1 MSRTFFIRRDNQG
14 PYPAGVPTPFTMHI
28 HPYPTR
34 FHGPNWTRPVF
45 GFPINARPE
54 GVLMPNR
61 DIVNGLKYPLPPT
74 SGLGALGWNVGN
86 GVFRPGGY
94 GGGVFDGN
102 LAGLG
107 ATGSYPWA
115 SYSADTLALQ
125 KSTNVALKDAAYCP
139 VTEDGKLGPATCGA
153 RLQLT
158 AVNAGNAVFDVPST
172 CQSFKYPTL
181 KSSGCT
187 STSSSAVATASPSS
201 STLPGATPQF
211 QSAGMMSSSA
221 KRALAFA
228 VGGVAAIGIVYMLKK
243 KSMKANRR
251 RRHRR

>member
-1 MSRTFFIRRDNQG
+1 MTRSFFIRRDNQG
-14 PYPAGVPTPFTMHI
+14 PYPAGVPTPYAMHV

-34 FHGPNWTRPVF
+34 FHGPIWTRPVF
-45 GFPINARPE
+45 GFPINAIPE

-61 DIVNGLKYPLPPT
+61 DIVNGLKYPLPAMN
-74 SGLGALGWNVGN
+74 GLNGALGWNVGD

-102 LAGLG
+102 IAGLG
-107 ATGSYPWA
+107 ATGSYPWGT
-115 SYSADTLALQ
+115 YSADTLALQ

-139 VTEDGKLGPATCGA
+139 IATDGKLGPATCGA

-158 AVNAGNAVFDVPST
+158 AVNAGNAVFAAPDT

-181 KSSGCT
+181 ASKGCT
-187 STSSSAVATASPSS
+187 SGSAVATTVQPS
-201 STLPGATPQF
+201 TPLTPPPEF
-211 QSAGMMSSSA
+211 ASAGMGSST

-228 VGGVAAIGIVYMLKK
+228 VGGVVAIGVVYMLKK